1 MSIPIGD
8 SPAARRAA
16 RPGSTPSA
24 RGAHNRLP
32 LALADL
38 VPFGADGKTAWAI
51 LESTPDAVWVFDAS
65 TLRLTYANSGLLR
78 DTGYRADELAAVP
91 VGRIAPELTD
101 ERLRHLLA
109 PLDTGSS
116 SSIVH
121 CTFLRRV
128 DGIDVPVDVRTHAMP
143 GDKRRTAHLRQ
154 RGMRHGRSGRRRG
167 ERPSRCHRGGGT
179 RGSGPHR
186 LRPARRCDPA
196 ALRHRDVRPRPQ
208 GRPAGLGLDTDL
220 AKIVDEIDGTI
231 LEIRSLIYRLSP
243 DEPSADFR
251 SDLLA
256 VVDEEHAALGLNPT
270 VRFTG
275 ELGTVGG
282 EWRRHV
288 LFIFRELL
296 SNIARHAHATE
307 STWTSRSLR

>member
-1 MSIPIGD
+1 MTK
-8 SPAARRAA
+8 PARTYVSVACDMAD
-16 RPGSTPSA
+16 
-24 RGAHNRLP
+24 RGAAEANGRL
-32 LALADL
+32 
-38 VPFGADGKTAWAI
+38 GAIEAGVRED
-51 LESTPDAVWVFDAS
+51 
-65 TLRLTYANSGLLR
+65 R
-78 DTGYRADELAAVP
+78 D
-91 VGRIAPELTD
+91 RIACDLHD
-101 ERLRHLLA
+101 GVIQRLFA
-109 PLDTGSS
+109 TAMS
-116 SSIVH
+116 VH
-121 CTFLRRV
+121 
-128 DGIDVPVDVRTHAMP
+128 
-143 GDKRRTAHLRQ
+143 
-154 RGMRHGRSGRRRG
+154 
-167 ERPSRCHRGGGT
+167 
-179 RGSGPHR
+179 
-186 LRPARRCDPA
+186 
-196 ALRHRDVRPRPQ
+196 ALR

-296 SNIARHAHATE
+296 SNIARHAHATRVDVDVE
-307 STWTSRSLR
+307 VASIVLLRVADDGLGFDPARVAKGRGVRNVTQRASALGGSILMRGRPGGGCIVECLLPLPRIEAAAAAGER